1 VYKEIDEPELASACS
16 AGDRLAEDELYRR
29 YAARVYTLCRR
40 YTGEPDDAKDLMQE
54 ALIKA
59 LDKIGSFRY
68 SGKGSLYG
76 WISRIAI
83 NHSLNYL
90 NRQRRRML
98 SLDTMV
104 RDDIPEPTED
114 EMVRIPEEALIAL
127 ISRLPD
133 MRRMVFNLCCID
145 GYSHKEIGKML
156 GISEK
161 GSSSELAKAKK
172 QLKIEIRSYLDKE
185 EKL

>member
-1 VYKEIDEPELASACS
+1 
-16 AGDRLAEDELYRR
+16 
-29 YAARVYTLCRR
+29 
-40 YTGEPDDAKDLMQE
+40 
-54 ALIKA
+54 
-59 LDKIGSFRY
+59 
-68 SGKGSLYG
+68 
-76 WISRIAI
+76 
-83 NHSLNYL
+83 
-90 NRQRRRML
+90 ML